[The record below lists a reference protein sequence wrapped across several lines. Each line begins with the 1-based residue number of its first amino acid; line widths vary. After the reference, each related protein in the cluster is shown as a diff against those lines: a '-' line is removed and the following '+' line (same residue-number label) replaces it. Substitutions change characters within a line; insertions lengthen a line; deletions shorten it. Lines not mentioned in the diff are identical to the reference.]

1 MLKIRRASNPEIIDL
16 IEHVFQP
23 STTLLFFHPPD
34 MGFYLKF
41 YLMHTD
47 LDSLLLKNR
56 AMETVSSSTFETQDF
71 VIR

>member
-1 MLKIRRASNPEIIDL
+1 MLKIHRATNPEIIDL

-23 STTLLFFHPPD
+23 STTCDFFIPPD

-41 YLMHTD
+41 NLMNTD
-47 LDSLLLKNR
+47 MEGLLLKNR
-56 AMETVSSSTFETQDF
+56 AIETVPSSNFETQDL